1 MKIHWLSP
9 GLPAHDEWW
18 PRWRTCLFLADYLH
32 AELIQMGSPLFTSSF
47 EVILHCEPIFHGC
60 SCSGHSLIGQ
70 KQLCTQCSMYIV
82 KCPIISVFSPLSLL
96 IYILLWGMFF
106 SSAFL
111 SISELLFSCLFQAL
125 CLSVIL
131 SVANSVLLSNLEWTS
146 QNPVLLYLSKR

>member
-32 AELIQMGSPLFTSSF
+32 AALIQMGSPLFTSSF

-82 KCPIISVFSPLSLL
+82 KRPLSVF
-96 IYILLWGMFF
+96 FF
-106 SSAFL
+106 TTKPSHLHTFCEECSSAQHL

-131 SVANSVLLSNLEWTS
+131 SVANSVLLSNLEWTP